1 MLTMVMHEHAE
12 AVAPPFHHQCTK
24 LHQCRKTR
32 GNRLLSKFFSM
43 VKIALSVI
51 LCCAGLVVAEY
62 SPDWASL
69 DSRPLPPWY
78 DEAKFGIFIVWG
90 VYSVPS
96 FGSEWFWERWQ
107 GEKQKDYVDFMTKN
121 YPPGFQYTDFAPM
134 LKAELFDPNEW
145 AKLFSDA
152 GAK

>member
-1 MLTMVMHEHAE
+1 M
-12 AVAPPFHHQCTK
+12 
-24 LHQCRKTR
+24 
-32 GNRLLSKFFSM
+32 
-43 VKIALSVI
+43 I
-51 LCCAGLVVAEY
+51 LYCAGLVVADY
-62 SPDWASL
+62 SPDWSSL
-69 DSRPLPPWY
+69 DSRPLPSWY

-107 GEKQKDYVDFMTKN
+107 GEKQKDYVDFVAKN
-121 YPPGFQYTDFAPM
+121 YPPGFRYADFAPL
-134 LKAELFDPNEW
+134 LKAELFDPDEW